1 MVILEVE
8 TCLLIRDRCD
18 SSQHIQLHK
27 MAGHPRIYSQNL
39 FGEQSTV
46 GTSSFQHLSFT
57 AAAWEASWATHQQWD
72 KTFLSFPKFQ
82 GRQHELQYNTSGQIW
97 ESMHANSTEYQRF
110 TVKLRDS
117 GGFLFRSYPFLF
129 PEVKGY
135 SVAND
140 QKSVWKEKFTSL
152 NIKHSQIFLS
162 MCFVSS
168 VHGTLVLTQALA
180 SDYVCL
186 EYSISQ
192 RAGRNK
198 QNTHQEIVLQKL

>member
-1 MVILEVE
+1 
-8 TCLLIRDRCD
+8 
-18 SSQHIQLHK
+18 
-27 MAGHPRIYSQNL
+27 
-39 FGEQSTV
+39 
-46 GTSSFQHLSFT
+46 
-57 AAAWEASWATHQQWD
+57 
-72 KTFLSFPKFQ
+72 
-82 GRQHELQYNTSGQIW
+82 
-97 ESMHANSTEYQRF
+97 MHANSTEYRRF

-129 PEVKGY
+129 PEVKCL

-198 QNTHQEIVLQKL
+198 QNTHQEIVPQKLKSVGGSPRWSPKGACKLNKESRSFKELKSNKNSRIWLQFNKQLRELGRAKHALCFT